1 MKKITSIILIFV
13 GIIIITVSFTMFFKN
28 DEKNNENSFKI
39 NTSEMLGNKFDN
51 SEYDI
56 YSYNDGFSSDYVK
69 THNITE
75 KNKILFPVLKNM
87 STYSVD
93 ITEFFKE
100 FSLDNLTIIVNVIP
114 SYSVD
119 EYMEKLIFDYKNGD
133 FEKLNYSQSQKIVND
148 DNVEFS
154 YIKFQYMYRSDTDYS
169 EDFYIL
175 LKSAENEI
183 TLIRYNIMNQRF
195 SDIFLTEIAQNIK
208 IEKNTAQYLISTKKD
223 NELVGTLKQKKP
235 NTINEDYQLTYKVSS
250 EKYQEIENENNT
262 QNYTTFTKLDDT
274 STLINIELKAYQEET
289 LEGNIIEHIKESIYN
304 TYMGNEDK
312 EYKPENYEVKDIVF
326 ENKYYTMISFNYN
339 LNNEIKHYYIYID
352 EIDDYAACVITI
364 SPSNASDVISDFTNY
379 TINSNI

>member
-119 EYMEKLIFDYKNGD
+119 EYMKKLIFDYKNGD

-364 SPSNASDVISDFTNY
+364 SSSNASDVISDFTNY